1 MFLPSSRYANI
12 AQCQTT
18 QADGSTANAVKLRM
32 LPVVTGDATPMTAD
46 DQLDVIAN
54 QEYGDGTMFWHIA
67 DANTE
72 LYAPD
77 LLEPWLPG
85 DPSASQITI
94 EVPEQ

>member
-12 AQCQTT
+12 PQCQVTLP
-18 QADGSTANAVKLRM
+18 DGSTATAVKLRL
-32 LPVVTGDATPMTAD
+32 LPEVTGDATAMND
-46 DQLDVIAN
+46 NDRLDIIAG

-72 LYAPD
+72 LSAPN
-77 LLEPWLPG
+77 LLRQWLPG
-85 DPSASQITI
+85 DPDEAQITI

>member
-12 AQCQTT
+12 AQCQITR
-18 QADGSTANAVKLRM
+18 ADESTVNAVKLRM
-32 LPVVTGDATPMTAD
+32 LPVVTGDPTTMTAD
-46 DQLDVIAN
+46 DHLDIIAN

-72 LYAPD
+72 LYAPN
-77 LLEPWLPG
+77 LLKPWLPN
-85 DPSASQITI
+85 DPSATQITI